1 MCTYSYIT
9 NNFYGG
15 LATVCANFSTVL
27 RTYCIDLKFMWKLLL
42 LTLQL
47 TAVSYD
53 SYKQNLS

>member
-53 SYKQNLS
+53 SYK